1 MGKAPVNF
9 MSLKETI
16 QSKIKIAMQEKKTE
30 ELSVLRMVLA
40 VVLNKEK
47 EKRMK
52 LSKDEND
59 LSKLDEASKLTDE
72 EVLEVISSEVKKRKD
87 SIEQFE
93 KGNRQDLA
101 DQEKRELEI
110 LMEYMPEQMNE
121 EEVRKIVVNKIKEI
135 DASGLQDIGK
145 VMGAIMG
152 QLKGKADGNLV
163 NKIVQ
168 EELKK

>member
-40 VVLNKEK
+40 VVLNKER

-52 LSKDEND
+52 LGN
-59 LSKLDEASKLTDE
+59 DEAGKLTDE